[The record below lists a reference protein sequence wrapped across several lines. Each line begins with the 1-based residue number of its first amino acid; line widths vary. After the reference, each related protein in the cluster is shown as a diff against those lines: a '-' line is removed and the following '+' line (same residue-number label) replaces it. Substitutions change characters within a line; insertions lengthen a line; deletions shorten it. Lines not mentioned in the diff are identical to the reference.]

1 MERKYYKYVYWF
13 PFLKVIFF
21 TFIIIVRNSPLSNS
35 PSFSASVS
43 KHLEKTIIF
52 PIHAKVFFQLS
63 LFRMGVFQT
72 VHESGG
78 QKIGVRG
85 QKGNPSL
92 KPDTYPTMMKL
103 ATVILYL
110 KKIQKIYK
118 SCDTLLE
125 FCWHS
130 HFFTGNQQILLYQ
143 VIQI

>member
-1 MERKYYKYVYWF
+1 MYIHF
-13 PFLKVIFF
+13 PFSKSYFLRLLLLLG
-21 TFIIIVRNSPLSNS
+21 TLPHLIVQV
-35 PSFSASVS
+35 FSASVS
-43 KHLEKTIIF
+43 KQKFF

-72 VHESGG
+72 VHEWGW
-78 QKIGVRG
+78 QKIGEGG

-103 ATVILYL
+103 ATVLLYL

-125 FCWHS
+125 FC
-130 HFFTGNQQILLYQ
+130 
-143 VIQI
+143 

>member
-1 MERKYYKYVYWF
+1 MERKYYKYVYSF

-43 KHLEKTIIF
+43 KHLEKIMIF

-72 VHESGG
+72 VHEWGW
-78 QKIGVRG
+78 QKIGEGG
-85 QKGNPSL
+85 QKGNLSL

-103 ATVILYL
+103 ATVLLDL

-125 FCWHS
+125 FC
-130 HFFTGNQQILLYQ
+130 
-143 VIQI
+143 

>member
-1 MERKYYKYVYWF
+1 MYIHF
-13 PFLKVIFF
+13 PFSKSYCFRLLLLLGPLPYLILQVFQRLY
-21 TFIIIVRNSPLSNS
+21 RN
-35 PSFSASVS
+35 
-43 KHLEKTIIF
+43 IIF

-72 VHESGG
+72 VHEWGW
-78 QKIGVRG
+78 QKIGEGG

-103 ATVILYL
+103 ATVLLYL

-125 FCWHS
+125 FC
-130 HFFTGNQQILLYQ
+130 
-143 VIQI
+143 